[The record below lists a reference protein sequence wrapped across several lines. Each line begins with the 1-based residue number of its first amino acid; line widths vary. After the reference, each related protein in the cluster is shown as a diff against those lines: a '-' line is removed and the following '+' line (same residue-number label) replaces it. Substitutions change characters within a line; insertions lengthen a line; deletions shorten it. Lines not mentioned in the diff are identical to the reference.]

1 MKVNGGTLLLKDL
14 CLAMRSDPLGVIRG
28 FREVLTC
35 LYGPAATIALPDPL
49 TAAFRH
55 SFIHVSLISVLDR
68 TTLSWNEQEYC
79 RKHRENQAFDWT
91 K

>member
-1 MKVNGGTLLLKDL
+1 MKVNVGTLLLKDL

-28 FREVLTC
+28 FRELLTC
-35 LYGPAATIALPDPL
+35 LYGPAATFALPDPL
-49 TAAFRH
+49 MAAFRL
-55 SFIHVSLISVLDR
+55 SVIRVSLISVLDR

-79 RKHRENQAFDWT
+79 RKYQENQVFDWT